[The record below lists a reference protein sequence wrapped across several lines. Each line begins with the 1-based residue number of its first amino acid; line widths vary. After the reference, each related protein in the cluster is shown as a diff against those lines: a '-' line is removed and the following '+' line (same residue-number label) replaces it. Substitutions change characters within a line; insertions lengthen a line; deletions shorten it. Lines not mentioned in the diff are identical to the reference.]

1 MRINLNYDNYRTV
14 HMYGIEIGEFKFRDE
29 FDEVDTSYG
38 IGNRFGVLIKIL
50 YENKVGLPQNIP
62 NTKGMNLVAVPGFLD
77 YVGYEALLPYEQ
89 CVMTKVQ
96 MDKNLHD
103 LAVYLYGEE
112 IAKKIQPKEIFK
124 SWSE

>member
-1 MRINLNYDNYRTV
+1 MNYDDYRTV
-14 HMYGIEIGEFKFRDE
+14 HMYGIEIGEYNFRDE
-29 FDEVDTSYG
+29 FNEVDTDYG
-38 IGNRFGVLIKIL
+38 IGDQFGILIKLL
-50 YENKVGLPQNIP
+50 YEDKAGLPENIP
-62 NTKGMNLVAVPGFLD
+62 YTRGMNLAAVPGFLD

-89 CVMTKVQ
+89 CVMTKEQ

-124 SWSE
+124 RWLE

>member
-1 MRINLNYDNYRTV
+1 MSYNNYRAV
-14 HMYGIEIGEFKFRDE
+14 HMYGIEIGEFNFRDE
-29 FDEVDTSYG
+29 FDEVDTNYG
-38 IGNRFGVLIKIL
+38 IGDQFGILIKIL
-50 YENKVGLPQNIP
+50 YEDKVGLPENIP
-62 NTKGMNLVAVPGFLD
+62 YTKGMNLAAVPGSLD

-89 CVMTKVQ
+89 CVMTKEH
-96 MDKNLHD
+96 MDNNLHD